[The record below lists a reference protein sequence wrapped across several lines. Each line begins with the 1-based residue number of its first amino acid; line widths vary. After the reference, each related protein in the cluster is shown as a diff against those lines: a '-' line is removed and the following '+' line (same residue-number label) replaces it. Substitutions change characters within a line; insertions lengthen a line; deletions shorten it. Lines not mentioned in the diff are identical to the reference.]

1 MTAMKTRI
9 DIQFLTCSDTEHF
22 IEFLSDTPD
31 TAFQVNMDS
40 NESTISW
47 NLEGEFCKHLWIKWH
62 GKVLNAWIARKV
74 LFGSPML
81 LFWCAEYRSKEWWD
95 SFPEGTLP
103 NDERRSYR
111 IQEGTSD
118 IIAHWEFQ
126 VLQLTGSEKH
136 LRLAELTINQ

>member
-1 MTAMKTRI
+1 MHPNIELR
-9 DIQFLTCSDTEHF
+9 FLNSSDTEHF

-31 TAFQVNMDS
+31 SAFQVNMDA

-47 NLEGEFCKHLWIKWH
+47 SLEGGFCKHLWITWR
-62 GKVLNAWIARKV
+62 GKILNAWIARKDLV
-74 LFGSPML
+74 GGPML

-103 NDERRSYR
+103 NDGRRSYR
-111 IQEGTSD
+111 IQEGQSD
-118 IIAHWEFQ
+118 VITHCASH

-136 LRLAELTINQ
+136 IRLAEVTINQ